1 MLQLWSNVSTV
12 PDLMVNHC
20 CFVCCFAIVK
30 VVVQALFASQLPRR
44 VNSAE
49 VAEWLPSVDCAAVQD
64 RLSNFGLAPSL
75 STLIA
80 KASAN
85 VGE

>member
-1 MLQLWSNVSTV
+1 MLTNR
-12 PDLMVNHC
+12 C
-20 CFVCCFAIVK
+20 CFVYYFAIVK

-49 VAEWLPSVDCAAVQD
+49 VAEWLPRVDCAAVQD
-64 RLSNFGLAPSL
+64 RLNELGLAPSL

-80 KASAN
+80 NASAN